1 MLQTITCIECP
12 IGCTIEVETEGGA
25 VVSVRGNGCPRGD
38 RYARDEVC
46 HPMRMLTSTVPV
58 RGGALRRV
66 SVKTAAPIPRERIF
80 AAMAEI
86 HRLAF
91 DAPVQAGQVLCPDLA
106 GTGVPL
112 VATKGVA
119 AR

>member
-1 MLQTITCIECP
+1 
-12 IGCTIEVETEGGA
+12 
-25 VVSVRGNGCPRGD
+25 
-38 RYARDEVC
+38 
-46 HPMRMLTSTVPV
+46 
-58 RGGALRRV
+58 
-66 SVKTAAPIPRERIF
+66 
-80 AAMAEI
+80 MAEI